1 MKKLIFC
8 LLGWLVLSPQSTD
21 AFCGFYVARADVKLV
36 NHQSE
41 VILVR
46 DGRRT
51 VITMSS
57 DFQGDVKDFAMV
69 VPVPVVLGEHDI
81 RIANQL
87 LFDRLEAYSGPR
99 IVEYFDQN
107 PCYPEPYYRALPSMS
122 TSRAEALD
130 MFVKEDAE
138 ELGVTIEASYTI
150 GEYDILILSAKES
163 TGLKTWL
170 VQNGY
175 QIPKQAEEVL
185 DPYIRNNLKFFVV
198 KVNLQE
204 MEALGFQ
211 SLRPIQMQFESDR
224 FMLPLRLG
232 MANAEHAQDMIVY
245 AFTRSGR
252 IEATN
257 YRTVKVP
264 TNRDIPLFVQQDF
277 GRFYKD
283 VFDRAYERE
292 QRKAVFLE
300 YAWDVSPR
308 TNMKCDPCVT
318 DPPVLADFKD
328 AGADWVSGYGPDS
341 DVFFTRL
348 RVRYTRDKFPQDLL
362 FQVTPNRENFQARYV
377 TRHPAKG
384 DLSCA
389 EGGRYINDLA
399 RRRQKEVDELASLA
413 GWRSADYNNYIYEF
427 MPQEWI
433 PNFRERRNEVLPLW
447 LIEKFPSVAHWLLA
461 IASIIGIL
469 AIGVF
474 TKRLMN

>member
-21 AFCGFYVARADVKLV
+21 AFCGFYVARADAKLV

-46 DGRRT
+46 DGQRT

-69 VPVPVVLGEHDI
+69 VPVPVVLKEHDI

-99 IVEYFDQN
+99 IVEYYDHN
-107 PCYPEPYYRALPSMS
+107 PCYPEPYYRAVPSMS
-122 TSRAEALD
+122 MSRAETLD
-130 MFVKEDAE
+130 MVVMEDTE
-138 ELGVTIEASYTI
+138 KLGVTIEASYTI

-163 TGLKTWL
+163 NGLKTWL
-170 VQNGY
+170 VQKGY

-198 KVNLQE
+198 KVNLE
-204 MEALGFQ
+204 ELEALGFQ
-211 SLRPIQMQFESDR
+211 NLRPIQMEFESDR

-232 MANAEHAQDMIVY
+232 MANAEHEQDMVVY

-283 VFDRAYERE
+283 VFDRSYERE

-300 YAWDVSPR
+300 YA
-308 TNMKCDPCVT
+308 
-318 DPPVLADFKD
+318 
-328 AGADWVSGYGPDS
+328 
-341 DVFFTRL
+341 
-348 RVRYTRDKFPQDLL
+348 
-362 FQVTPNRENFQARYV
+362 
-377 TRHPAKG
+377 
-384 DLSCA
+384 
-389 EGGRYINDLA
+389 
-399 RRRQKEVDELASLA
+399 
-413 GWRSADYNNYIYEF
+413 
-427 MPQEWI
+427 
-433 PNFRERRNEVLPLW
+433 
-447 LIEKFPSVAHWLLA
+447 
-461 IASIIGIL
+461 
-469 AIGVF
+469 
-474 TKRLMN
+474 